1 MLKIVIPEDTEK
13 LKKYITALE
22 YLLERD
28 TREKDKQIHQANLN
42 ILRKEL
48 QKRIKAKTKKTP

>member
-1 MLKIVIPEDTEK
+1 VLKIVIPEDTEK